1 MRQINNI
8 FDVQQVVKDLQ
19 DNIITQKKDDD
30 AKIAAVNPGSFFIS
44 NETGATNAIAGGL
57 PVALK
62 IGLVVNVLLKHTLA
76 AGALT
81 FNASP
86 IKSHRNPA
94 NNIGTGY
101 AVGGIIEL
109 CWDGTNWQDLS
120 Q

>member
-19 DNIITQKKDDD
+19 DQLVTQKKQND
-30 AKIAAVNPGSFFIS
+30 ATIAAINPDSFFIS
-44 NETGATNAIAGGL
+44 NETGSNNAIAGGL
-57 PVALK
+57 PITLK
-62 IGLVVNVLLKHTLA
+62 PGIMVNVLLKHTLA

-94 NNIGTGY
+94 NNIATGY
-101 AVGGIIEL
+101 SVGGIIQL
-109 CWDGTNWQDLS
+109 IWDGTNWQDLS